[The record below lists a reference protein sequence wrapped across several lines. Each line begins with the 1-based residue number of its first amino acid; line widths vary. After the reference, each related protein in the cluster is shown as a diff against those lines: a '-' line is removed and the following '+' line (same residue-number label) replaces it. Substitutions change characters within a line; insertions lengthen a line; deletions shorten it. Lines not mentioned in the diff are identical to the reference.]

1 MTVGGRL
8 VRHSAPYTGHQVY
21 GRRRTR
27 NGHRADAPADQ
38 WLWTP
43 EPVRDL
49 APHPPAR
56 EPTSRQSG
64 TSRRRYASGC
74 PPQQACCTPMMA
86 RRHPAAKQK
95 RPA

>member
-1 MTVGGRL
+1 MTAGGRL

-38 WLWTP
+38 WLWTL

-64 TSRRRYASGC
+64 TS
-74 PPQQACCTPMMA
+74 
-86 RRHPAAKQK
+86 
-95 RPA
+95 